1 MLAAVSGKLII
12 CGTPI
17 GNLSDV
23 PDRLRSALGSA
34 DLVYAED
41 TRRAATLLRAMDVRA
56 EVRSYFVGNEDR
68 RAGELAERLR
78 AGDVVALISDA
89 GMPSIAD
96 PGFTAVNA
104 AIDVGAEV
112 TVVPGPSAVTAALA
126 VSGLPADRFVFEAF
140 LPRRSKDR
148 RGRLSELAEEE
159 RTIVLFSGKAHVV
172 ADLGDL
178 AEALGGDRRVAVA
191 RELTKVYEEVWR
203 GTLDEAVNHWT
214 DRQRRGE
221 FTIVIA
227 GADEKLADFDR
238 TVANAIDAIESGESM
253 ANAVRR
259 IASESGVSRRE
270 LYEAVLRRLR

>member
-17 GNLSDV
+17 GNLGDA
-23 PDRLRSALGSA
+23 PDRLRSALGDA

-41 TRRAATLLRAMDVRA
+41 TRRAATLLRALDIRA
-56 EVRSYFVGNEDR
+56 EVRSYFVGNEDQR
-68 RAGELAERLR
+68 SRELAERLR

-104 AIDVGAEV
+104 AIGVGATV

-148 RGRLSELAEEE
+148 RIRLNRLAEEE

-172 ADLGDL
+172 PDLRDL
-178 AEALGGDRRVAVA
+178 AEALGGERRVAVA

-203 GTLDEAVNHWT
+203 GTLDDAVQRWA
-214 DRQRRGE
+214 DRELRGE

-227 GADEKLADFDR
+227 GANKELADFDR

-253 ANAVRR
+253 ADAVRR

-270 LYEAVLRRLR
+270 LYEAVLKQLR

>member
-1 MLAAVSGKLII
+1 MLAAVSGKLMI

-17 GNLSDV
+17 GNLGDAS
-23 PDRLRSALGSA
+23 DRLRRALGDA
-34 DLVYAED
+34 DVIYAED
-41 TRRAATLLRAMDVRA
+41 TRRAATLLRSMDIKA

-68 RAGELAERLR
+68 RAAELAERLR
-78 AGDVVALISDA
+78 AGDVIALISDA

-104 AIDVGAEV
+104 AIGVGAEV

-140 LPRRSKDR
+140 LPRRSKER
-148 RGRLSELAEEE
+148 RTRLGQMAGEE
-159 RTIVLFSGKAHVV
+159 RTMVLFSGKAHVV
-172 ADLGDL
+172 GDL
-178 AEALGGDRRVAVA
+178 EGLAESLGGDRRVCVA

-203 GTLDEAVNHWT
+203 GTLADAASHWAGR
-214 DRQRRGE
+214 DLRGE
-221 FTIVIA
+221 FTIVVA

-238 TVANAIDAIESGESM
+238 TVADAIDAIESGESM
-253 ANAVRR
+253 ADAVRR

-270 LYEAVLRRLR
+270 LYEAVLKQRR

>member
-17 GNLSDV
+17 GNLGDLS
-23 PDRLRSALGSA
+23 DRLRAALGEA
-34 DLVYAED
+34 DLIYAED
-41 TRRAATLLRAMDVRA
+41 TRRAATLLRTVDVKT

-68 RAGELAERLR
+68 RATELAERLR
-78 AGDVVALISDA
+78 AGDVIALVSDA

-96 PGFTAVNA
+96 PGFSAVNA
-104 AIDVGAEV
+104 AIGVGADI
-112 TVVPGPSAVTAALA
+112 TVVPGPSAVTTALA
-126 VSGLPADRFVFEAF
+126 LSGLPADRFVFEAF

-148 RGRLSELAEEE
+148 RSRLSLLAGEE

-172 ADLGDL
+172 ADLEDL
-178 AEALGGDRRVAVA
+178 AEALGEDRRVAVT

-203 GTLDEAVNHWT
+203 GTLREAVGHWT
-214 DRQRRGE
+214 DRERRGE

-238 TVANAIDAIESGESM
+238 IVAAAIDAIESGESM
-253 ANAVRR
+253 ADAVRR
-259 IASESGVSRRE
+259 IASESGVSRRN
-270 LYEAVLRRLR
+270 LYEAVLKQLR